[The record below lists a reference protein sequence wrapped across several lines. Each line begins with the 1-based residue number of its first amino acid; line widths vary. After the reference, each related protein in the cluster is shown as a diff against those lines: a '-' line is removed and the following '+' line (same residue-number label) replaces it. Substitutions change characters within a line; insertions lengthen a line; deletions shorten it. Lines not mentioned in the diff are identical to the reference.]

1 MTDAQLFEDAYFFNL
16 SDADDE
22 FVNYE
27 EIDSMTGSPKEV
39 TEIDRR
45 ESMERHQDE
54 YSNGHIGT
62 VSHKMS
68 VELKHFYYFSR

>member
-45 ESMERHQDE
+45 ESFERHVDE
-54 YSNGHIGT
+54 YSNGQWGHP
-62 VSHKMS
+62 
-68 VELKHFYYFSR
+68 